1 MEERM
6 FRHCVMLRFKDGAT
20 EDQKN
25 RAYEGI
31 RSLPDHIDEIVSYSV
46 GFNAG
51 SRSDNYDL
59 VVVGDFSSESDY
71 KTYADHP
78 KHQEVIAEL
87 IAPIIDSRTAVQY
100 FVEEQ

>member
-1 MEERM
+1 M
-6 FRHCVMLRFKDGAT
+6 FRHCVMLRFKSGITD
-20 EDQKN
+20 DQKS

-31 RSLPDHIDEIVSYSV
+31 RALPDHIEEVISYSV

-59 VVVGDFSSESDY
+59 VVVGDFASEADY
-71 KTYADHP
+71 ETYADHP
-78 KHQEVIAEL
+78 KHKEVIADL

-100 FVEEQ
+100 VLEDH